1 MLKDKLNKYRPSI
14 DPALSEDGQML
25 GINLISNVTDPA
37 VRIRGVAYNN
47 HPIKDLKFA
56 DSKKLRIAAPVLVPD
71 EIYRNEEDEQYY
83 MVFTP
88 EDIEILAKDFMS
100 RLPTRGTEVFNLEH
114 GEQMVDSYLLET
126 ILVDSDIK
134 ASMIKTDYGISVP
147 IGTFFIVQQFNDEK
161 VYNDIVERGAT
172 SFSFEGFLGTELI
185 NEYKFKEEK
194 MKNLK
199 LSKMKSPKK
208 IVGVKRVMLSASK
221 KVKMEEI
228 EETEDLILIAE
239 EYKEGADVVVIEDVV
254 EGAVE
259 DFTGEVDVTV
269 EGKEEVLIIEDGVIT
284 EVVEAETDEVAEA
297 EEVVETEMEEDKEV
311 SGETKEV
318 KAEEEDET
326 KEVKLEEEVVVE
338 EVVTS
343 PSELDEIYKMIAE
356 IKAEL
361 AELKAT
367 VPVDEDVIDDV
378 LVREERFTNALNAF
392 NKIKRK

>member
-1 MLKDKLNKYRPSI
+1 
-14 DPALSEDGQML
+14 
-25 GINLISNVTDPA
+25 
-37 VRIRGVAYNN
+37 
-47 HPIKDLKFA
+47 
-56 DSKKLRIAAPVLVPD
+56 
-71 EIYRNEEDEQYY
+71 
-83 MVFTP
+83 
-88 EDIEILAKDFMS
+88 
-100 RLPTRGTEVFNLEH
+100 
-114 GEQMVDSYLLET
+114 
-126 ILVDSDIK
+126 
-134 ASMIKTDYGISVP
+134 
-147 IGTFFIVQQFNDEK
+147 
-161 VYNDIVERGAT
+161 
-172 SFSFEGFLGTELI
+172 
-185 NEYKFKEEK
+185 
-194 MKNLK
+194 
-199 LSKMKSPKK
+199 MKSPKK

-221 KVKMEEI
+221 KVKMEEV

-254 EGAVE
+254 EGAIE

-284 EVVEAETDEVAEA
+284 EVVEAEVADEEVAEA

-318 KAEEEDET
+318 KAEEEDEA
-326 KEVKLEEEVVVE
+326 KEVKLEDEVVAE

-361 AELKAT
+361 AEVKAT